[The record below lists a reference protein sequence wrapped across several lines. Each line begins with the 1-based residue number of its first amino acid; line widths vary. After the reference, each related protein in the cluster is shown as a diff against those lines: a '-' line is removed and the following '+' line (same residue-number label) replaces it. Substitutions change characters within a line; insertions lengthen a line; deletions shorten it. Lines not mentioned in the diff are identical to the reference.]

1 MDSKDVQ
8 ILRLLRHDART
19 PMGSIGDGLGL
30 SKATISRRLAR
41 MEADHVVDGYS
52 VRLNPSR
59 LNVMRALIAIE
70 VSGASVNSVIEQLRE
85 YKEVQS
91 IYKSFGDH
99 NLICELYTGSVDELY
114 ELIQDRMLK
123 IPAIH
128 NVEVDILVDHISVN
142 PNADLDIYV
151 REDDH

>member
-19 PMGSIGDGLGL
+19 PMGNIGDELGL

-41 MEADHVVDGYS
+41 MEVDNVVDGYS
-52 VRLNPSR
+52 VRLNSSR
-59 LNVMRALIAIE
+59 LNVMRALLAIE
-70 VSGASVNSVIEQLRE
+70 VSGASVNTVIEQLRE

-99 NLICELYTGSVDELY
+99 NLVCELYTGSVDELY